1 MNISGANPNIVAVC
15 GTAVILA
22 VLAVIGILT
31 WHGAVTGQQ
40 AMLVIGVIA
49 TAAVAI
55 FGVHTGV
62 TAGAKM
68 AAQQRTNQFG
78 P

>member
-22 VLAVIGILT
+22 VLAVIGVLT

-40 AMLVIGVIA
+40 AMLVIGIIA

-55 FGVHTGV
+55 FGVHAGV
-62 TAGAKM
+62 NAGAKT
-68 AAQQRTNQFG
+68 AAARQNQFG